1 MRAAVLGPVAA
12 LQFLSVI
19 PVRLPAPVPA
29 ATFPNAVVWFPL
41 VGALLGAL
49 VAAADALLGGVLS
62 PTVVSAIDLVLLAL
76 VTGGLHLD
84 GLADAAD
91 GLVGNM
97 PRERRLD
104 VMRDGGIGAFGAATL
119 ALTLLVEYGALLAL
133 PSGTRSTAIVVTV
146 AVSRWA
152 MSLML
157 GAFPYARTAGSG
169 SVFRSGLRP
178 SHVIGAAALGLL
190 IAGVGASWIG
200 IVLVGVSVLVALL
213 IGSLAVRR
221 IGGCTGDVYGAGGE
235 LTFAAALVVLSGL
248 AR

>member
-1 MRAAVLGPVAA
+1 MRAAILGPVAA
-12 LQFLSVI
+12 LQFLSII
-19 PVRLPAPVPA
+19 PVRLPARVPA
-29 ATFPNAVVWFPL
+29 ATFPNAVAWFPL
-41 VGALLGAL
+41 VGALLGVLIAT
-49 VAAADALLGGVLS
+49 ADALLEGLLP
-62 PTVVSAIDLVLLAL
+62 PTVVSGLDIALLAL

-91 GLVGNM
+91 GLVGNL

-119 ALTLLVEYGALLAL
+119 ALTLLVEYSALVAL
-133 PSGTRSTAIVVTV
+133 PAGMRFAAIVVVV

-152 MSLML
+152 MSVML
-157 GAFPYARTAGSG
+157 WSFPYARVSGSG
-169 SVFRSGLRP
+169 SAFRSGLRA
-178 SHVIGAAALGLL
+178 SHLTAAAALALV
-190 IAGVGASWIG
+190 IAGVGASW
-200 IVLVGVSVLVALL
+200 VGVVVFGVSAVVALL

-235 LTFAAALVVLSGL
+235 LTFAAALVVFSGV